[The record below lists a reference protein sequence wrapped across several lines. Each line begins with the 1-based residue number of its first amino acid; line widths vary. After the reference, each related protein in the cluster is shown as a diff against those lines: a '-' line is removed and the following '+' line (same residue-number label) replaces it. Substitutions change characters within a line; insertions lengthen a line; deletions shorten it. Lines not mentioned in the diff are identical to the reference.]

1 MVDLKNLTIEK
12 AHEMLVKKEISCT
25 DLAQAYLDQIEKTDR
40 DIHAYLEIFGDV
52 MEQADNAQKRFD
64 SGEKDNLLLGIPM
77 ALKDNILVKGRRVGA
92 ASKILEG
99 YTATYDATVIK
110 KLKEKGVVFLGRLNM
125 DEFAMGAS
133 TENSA
138 YGVTKNPHDLSR
150 VSGGSSGGSAA
161 SVAANEAMFALG
173 SDTGGS
179 IRQPSAFCGVVGFK
193 PSYGKVSRHGLIAMA
208 SSLDQ
213 IGPITKNIS
222 DAKIVFDAIKGNDS
236 FDSTSLPDN
245 FDSGPEKT
253 RKKKIGVSYKIVDQK
268 GISPEVVKNFHSSV
282 EKLKNS
288 GYEIV
293 EIDLPNISYALPVY
307 YVICPAEV
315 SSNMARFDGVK
326 YGKVVSGENLLS
338 DYMETRG
345 KLLGKEV
352 RRRIML
358 GTYVLSAGYY
368 DAYYGKALALREIL
382 KNDFKKI
389 FEDVDAVAMP
399 VAPTPAFKIGDKSND
414 PLEMYLAD
422 VFTITANLIGSP
434 SISVPSGLTEDGS
447 NLPLALQLIGRFGD
461 DDTVLDV
468 AKDFEQAQSV

>member
-1 MVDLKNLTIEK
+1 
-12 AHEMLVKKEISCT
+12 
-25 DLAQAYLDQIEKTDR
+25 
-40 DIHAYLEIFGDV
+40 

>member
-326 YGKVVSGENLLS
+326 YGKVVHGNQRKTFRKRSEKKDNARHLCA
-338 DYMETRG
+338 
-345 KLLGKEV
+345 V
-352 RRRIML
+352 CRIL
-358 GTYVLSAGYY
+358 
-368 DAYYGKALALREIL
+368 
-382 KNDFKKI
+382 
-389 FEDVDAVAMP
+389 
-399 VAPTPAFKIGDKSND
+399 
-414 PLEMYLAD
+414 
-422 VFTITANLIGSP
+422 
-434 SISVPSGLTEDGS
+434 
-447 NLPLALQLIGRFGD
+447 
-461 DDTVLDV
+461 
-468 AKDFEQAQSV
+468 